1 MMDVGR
7 KDSQNKEHR
16 YGFAIIYLNEEIHVY
31 ITKIKI
37 HVNVPNLG
45 ILVIKIINIL
55 NKL

>member
-1 MMDVGR
+1 MMDAGR